1 MDFAQAEQRFHW
13 IEAQRASGQLSEAGY
28 RAELDQLR
36 VYDQRGRLWMPQEGT
51 GQWHV
56 YVDGAWQAAT
66 PPQTAPPP
74 PPPQQKAAP
83 PPRPSTA
90 RPQAS
95 QRKQVPAAPQANTGC
110 AVGKAVQNVFLWA
123 IVFAVIAVVAYLVA
137 GQEVEILYGVALAA
151 GISALIVFF
160 KMMSAYEGRITDI
173 RTVESTSYDE
183 DGYRT
188 TNRTTYAYL
197 LRPDGKTKRV
207 HAHRGWQRGDYV
219 IKRRGYVNPKKVE

>member
-1 MDFAQAEQRFHW
+1 MDFAQAEQRFRW
-13 IEAQRASGQLSEAGY
+13 IEAQRTSGQLSDAGY

-36 VYDQRGRLWMPQEGT
+36 VYDQQGRLWMPQEGT

-56 YVDGAWQAAT
+56 YANGAWQPAT
-66 PPQTAPPP
+66 PPQTAPSPP
-74 PPPQQKAAP
+74 RRPKAAP
-83 PPRPSTA
+83 PPMPNTA

-95 QRKQVPAAPQANTGC
+95 QRQQAPAPSETNTGC
-110 AVGKAVQNVFLWA
+110 AVGKAVQNVVVWVV
-123 IVFAVIAVVAYLVA
+123 VFAVIAVAAYLLG

-151 GISALIVFF
+151 AISALIIFF
-160 KMMSAYEGRITDI
+160 RMLSAYEGRITDI

-183 DGYRT
+183 DGPT
-188 TNRTTYAYL
+188 TKRTTYAYL

-219 IKRRGYVNPKKVE
+219 IKQRGYLNPKKVE